1 MNDLPA
7 DYWDLGSK
15 IGMASNLQMVFYKNR
30 KDDIIVKFLY
40 NEKETTVP
48 ALEPVHAGI
57 YYRWSD
63 VRNLFMSRL

>member
-1 MNDLPA
+1 
-7 DYWDLGSK
+7 
-15 IGMASNLQMVFYKNR
+15 MVFYKNK